1 MEKEIKADDTYEE
14 YQPGLSNLNFEMELN
29 NFADRKDNNQNK
41 DGSIRSANSFCSTGQ
56 NLIYNYYFGSEPFS
70 SDEKQ
75 DPSYKKLNSK
85 NFISKSS
92 YFTEETKEN
101 SENSENSSNSIQTP
115 KKAEEEKEEE
125 NPSPPPQNKP
135 INPPLLLIL
144 QKMVNNDCYA
154 LYQNLD
160 DYSFS
165 IIHYTLKEVKDYS
178 KQYQIIKRN
187 DPYLDNVGP
196 NKKLSK
202 GEVNDIIKNFN
213 FYWNYLASIG
223 EYVAF
228 FYPIYWN
235 INNVNK

>member
-1 MEKEIKADDTYEE
+1 MEKEIKADYTYEE
-14 YQPGLSNLNFEMELN
+14 YQSGLSDPNFAIDVN

-41 DGSIRSANSFCSTGQ
+41 PGSIRSANSCCSTGQ
-56 NLIYNYYFGSEPFS
+56 NPIYNYYFCSEQFS
-70 SDEKQ
+70 IDEKQ
-75 DPSYKKLNSK
+75 APSYKKLNSK
-85 NFISKSS
+85 NFIKKSS
-92 YFTEETKEN
+92 YFTEETQEN
-101 SENSENSSNSIQTP
+101 SEQIENSSNSIQTP
-115 KKAEEEKEEE
+115 KKVEVEKEEE

-187 DPYLDNVGP
+187 APYLDNVGP

-223 EYVAF
+223 EYVTF
-228 FYPIYWN
+228 SYPIYWN
-235 INNVNK
+235 ISNVNK

>member
-1 MEKEIKADDTYEE
+1 MEKEIKADYTYEE
-14 YQPGLSNLNFEMELN
+14 YLPGLSNPNFEMELN

-75 DPSYKKLNSK
+75 DPSYKNLNSK
-85 NFISKSS
+85 NFIKKSS
-92 YFTEETKEN
+92 YFTEETQEN
-101 SENSENSSNSIQTP
+101 SEQIENSSNSIQTP

-125 NPSPPPQNKP
+125 NPSPPQNKP

-178 KQYQIIKRN
+178 KQNKIIKIN
-187 DPYLDNVGP
+187 KPYLDDVGP

-202 GEVNDIIKNFN
+202 GKVNDIIKNFN
-213 FYWNYLASIG
+213 FYRNYLDSIG
-223 EYVAF
+223 SYVAF

>member
-1 MEKEIKADDTYEE
+1 MEKEIKADYTYEE
-14 YQPGLSNLNFEMELN
+14 YLPGLSNPNFEMELN

-75 DPSYKKLNSK
+75 DPSYKNLNSK
-85 NFISKSS
+85 NFIKKSS
-92 YFTEETKEN
+92 YFTEETQEN
-101 SENSENSSNSIQTP
+101 SEQIENSYNSIQTQ
-115 KKAEEEKEEE
+115 KKVEVEKEEE

-135 INPPLLLIL
+135 INPPLLLIMK
-144 QKMVNNDCYA
+144 KMVNNDCYA

-178 KQYQIIKRN
+178 KQNKIIKIN
-187 DPYLDNVGP
+187 KPYLDDVGP

-202 GEVNDIIKNFN
+202 GKVNDIIKNFN
-213 FYWNYLASIG
+213 FYRNYLDSIG
-223 EYVAF
+223 SYVAF

>member
-75 DPSYKKLNSK
+75 DPSYKNLNSK
-85 NFISKSS
+85 NFKKKSS
-92 YFTEETKEN
+92 YFTEETQEN
-101 SENSENSSNSIQTP
+101 SEQIENSSNSIQTP

-135 INPPLLLIL
+135 INPPLLLIMK
-144 QKMVNNDCYA
+144 KMVNNDCYA

-178 KQYQIIKRN
+178 KQNQIIKIN
-187 DPYLDNVGP
+187 SPYLDDVGP

-202 GEVNDIIKNFN
+202 GKVNDIIKNFN
-213 FYWNYLASIG
+213 FYRNYLDSIG
-223 EYVAF
+223 SYVAF